1 MQPIAI
7 ATFYGKGLA
16 EGKKFEQKLVE
27 AGGGDWHPNAKITF
41 LEGALSA
48 RTLQAIAP
56 VELPTDDFP
65 AWLRRRNSSRP
76 ENRHESKDRD
86 KNKNKSRDQ
95 QQSNRDPKDG
105 KHDSFCSCCKIP
117 GHRYH
122 DLSDLGVGYSLKHS
136 ALINTLRQLTGLTT
150 VKRKKGTVLLLRK
163 ALYGP
168 RCGLH
173 TVRKPHTWWK
183 ACRAYRKIYD
193 KSLIPAKKITNE
205 EEARKKIK
213 QRFKEVPEERKK
225 AKAWQPYPQQQGQ
238 QQKQERATITVTNSS
253 TTSNPAANP
262 DTEEAEENEPEG
274 LLVPDHEV
282 DNGQTQD
289 QISEAEANTDF
300 EGGYEGPAKKDPLH
314 LDQLA
319 GDPLTATRG
328 YDLQWG
334 AESSGQSY
342 PPRRANA
349 SLRIYPLSSI
359 GYHNPRNN
367 PRDPKAASFAS

>member
-65 AWLRRRNSSRP
+65 AW
-76 ENRHESKDRD
+76 
-86 KNKNKSRDQ
+86 
-95 QQSNRDPKDG
+95 
-105 KHDSFCSCCKIP
+105 
-117 GHRYH
+117 
-122 DLSDLGVGYSLKHS
+122 
-136 ALINTLRQLTGLTT
+136 
-150 VKRKKGTVLLLRK
+150 RKKGTVLLLRK